1 MNEIRP
7 LPAFLTSK
15 YFNVNVT
22 HGIAG
27 IRIANGGEITF
38 AIFE

>member
-1 MNEIRP
+1 MDRIRT
-7 LPAFLTSK
+7 LPAFLTSII
-15 YFNVNVT
+15 NVNVT

-27 IRIANGGEITF
+27 IRIANGGEITV